1 MADKKLRQQYDKSV
15 NGNRLVLRLNP
26 EEKTVFDSMMKS
38 EGWENAAGFAKDK
51 IFGNR
56 VNIEYQKIIRKAE
69 PADIQSLVQNLMD
82 NLVKQLTYTN
92 YCLEHELQEIKKNSD
107 EGEDL
112 NRKLV
117 RRLGKY
123 SQDVLDSTGR
133 VIGDFEEV
141 LRRLDLKVE
150 RRKVDDVEL
159 LPDSVIEHALD
170 DWEKTQT
177 PEAFE
182 AVRRAFSK
190 FNAQQQKILEER
202 IRDEMKQKKH
212 KEE

>member
-56 VNIEYQKIIRKAE
+56 VSIEYQKIIRKAE
-69 PADIQSLVQNLMD
+69 PADVLSLVQNLMD
-82 NLVKQLTYTN
+82 NLVKQLAYTN
-92 YCLEHELQEIKKNSD
+92 YCLEHELQEIKKNGD
-107 EGEDL
+107 EGDDW

-123 SQDVLDSTGR
+123 SQDVLDNTGR

-202 IRDEMKQKKH
+202 IRDEMKQKKN

>member
-1 MADKKLRQQYDKSV
+1 M
-15 NGNRLVLRLNP
+15 LRLNP
-26 EEKTVFDSMMKS
+26 EEKTVLDSFMRS
-38 EGWENAAGFAKDK
+38 DGWENAAGFVKDK

-69 PADIQSLVQNLMD
+69 PADILSLVQNLMD
-82 NLVKQLTYTN
+82 NLVKQLAYTN
-92 YCLEHELQEIKKNSD
+92 YCLEHELQEIKKNID
-107 EGEDL
+107 EGEDR

-202 IRDEMKQKKH
+202 IRDEMKQKKN

>member
-1 MADKKLRQQYDKSV
+1 M
-15 NGNRLVLRLNP
+15 LRLNP
-26 EEKTVFDSMMKS
+26 EEKTVLDSLMRS
-38 EGWENAAGFAKDK
+38 DGWENAAGFAKDK

-69 PADIQSLVQNLMD
+69 PADVLSLVQNLMD
-82 NLVKQLTYTN
+82 NLVKQLAYTN

-202 IRDEMKQKKH
+202 IRDEMKQKKN

>member
-1 MADKKLRQQYDKSV
+1 MADKKLRQQYEKKK
-15 NGNRLVLRLNP
+15 NGGYIMLRLNP
-26 EEKTVFDSMMKS
+26 EEKTVLDSLMRS
-38 EGWENAAGFAKDK
+38 DGWENAAGFAKDK

-69 PADIQSLVQNLMD
+69 PADVLSLVQNLMD
-82 NLVKQLTYTN
+82 NLVKQLAYTN

-202 IRDEMKQKKH
+202 IRDEMKQKKN

>member
-1 MADKKLRQQYDKSV
+1 MADKKLRQQYEKRK
-15 NGNRLVLRLNP
+15 NGGYIMLRLNP
-26 EEKTVFDSMMKS
+26 EEKTVLDSMMKS
-38 EGWENAAGFAKDK
+38 DGWENAAGFVKDK
-51 IFGNR
+51 VFGNR
-56 VNIEYQKIIRKAE
+56 VSIEYQKIIRKAE
-69 PADIQSLVQNLMD
+69 PADIQSLVQNFMD
-82 NLVKQLTYTN
+82 NLVKQLAYTN

-202 IRDEMKQKKH
+202 IRNEMKQKKN
-212 KEE
+212 KE